1 MINVDEGKRVDED
14 NVATLRAPGD
24 DSILQQCNRG
34 SKRLDLVGGS
44 AVCKRRWQVRWSIEM
59 YVHVYIYL
67 GSVSAVPR
75 EHLVPDVLRSRT
87 RVFVSTEGGATSKRR
102 GHGR

>member
-1 MINVDEGKRVDED
+1 M
-14 NVATLRAPGD
+14 
-24 DSILQQCNRG
+24 
-34 SKRLDLVGGS
+34 DLVGGP
-44 AVCKRRWQVRWSIEM
+44 AVRKHGRQVRWSTEM
-59 YVHVYIYL
+59 HVHVYIHL

-87 RVFVSTEGGATSKRR
+87 RVFVSTEGRVTSKRR